1 MIFVNLTLIF
11 FLDTFA
17 DRDHISPKLSH
28 INVQALNCLLRSE
41 IFVSKDG
48 QLRVAPLILDYKP
61 LSYTF
66 HDVGQAIRAGSSRL
80 AWIDVSKLGFLARR
94 DLPLVLQP
102 VLQDPLPVALP
113 LPQAPSNVTT
123 LPTKGVASSRL
134 SLEEKID
141 KFHFEE
147 DQGLRAPLICISDAE
162 GKLDR
167 SSGVHNPYLILAR
180 LDDSDEE
187 EDSMALNKGNK
198 SLKDLLATRGK
209 DSTSKTTPTSQV
221 APPSPP
227 QIPLDLGLK
236 ANSDLKKKRP
246 VNTLE
251 EGKIGPQKGT
261 KQQKMAPEARSRRSQ
276 SVES

>member
-28 INVQALNCLLRSE
+28 INVQALNYLLRLE

-48 QLRVAPLILDYKP
+48 QLRVAPLILDYEP

-102 VLQDPLPVALP
+102 VLHDPFPVALP

-123 LPTKGVASSRL
+123 VPTEEVALSRL

-147 DQGLRAPLICISDAE
+147 EQGLRAPLICISDAE

-167 SSGVHNPYLILAR
+167 SSGVHNLYLILAR

-198 SLKDLLATRGK
+198 SLRDLLATRGK
-209 DSTSKTTPTSQV
+209 DSISKTTPTS
-221 APPSPP
+221 
-227 QIPLDLGLK
+227 
-236 ANSDLKKKRP
+236 
-246 VNTLE
+246 
-251 EGKIGPQKGT
+251 
-261 KQQKMAPEARSRRSQ
+261 
-276 SVES
+276 

>member
-141 KFHFEE
+141 KFHVEE

-180 LDDSDEE
+180 LDDSEKE
-187 EDSMALNKGNK
+187 EDSMALNKGNR
-198 SLKDLLATRGK
+198 SLRDLTATKGK
-209 DSTSKTTPTSQV
+209 ESISKTAPTS
-221 APPSPP
+221 
-227 QIPLDLGLK
+227 
-236 ANSDLKKKRP
+236 
-246 VNTLE
+246 
-251 EGKIGPQKGT
+251 
-261 KQQKMAPEARSRRSQ
+261 
-276 SVES
+276 